1 MFFTQK
7 SILKIQAPSIITAE
21 GHLFFRRFFHRDLI
35 LQAKMSLLEH
45 IAENEGVIAPAHP
58 LSDGVLLTEIKAQ
71 KRVRENNM

>member
-1 MFFTQK
+1 MFFTRK

-21 GHLFFRRFFHRDLI
+21 GHLFFRGFFHRDLI
-35 LQAKMSLLEH
+35 LEAKMSLLER
-45 IAENEGVIAPAHP
+45 IAENEGVFDPTHP